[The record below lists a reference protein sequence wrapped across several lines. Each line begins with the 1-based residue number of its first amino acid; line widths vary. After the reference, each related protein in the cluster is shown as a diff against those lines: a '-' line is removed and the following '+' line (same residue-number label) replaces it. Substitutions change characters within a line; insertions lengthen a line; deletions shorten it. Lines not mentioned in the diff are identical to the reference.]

1 MQNLR
6 NKKNKL
12 IKNRLTNIE
21 DNLVTLEER
30 RVGELG
36 EWGEG
41 LKKYKLV
48 VDRWSQEWRAQQ
60 RECSQQ

>member
-12 IKNRLTNIE
+12 IKNKLTKIE
-21 DNLVTLEER
+21 DNLVMDR
-30 RVGELG
+30 REGGLG

-48 VDRWSQEWRAQQ
+48 VDR
-60 RECSQQ
+60 